1 MHVGRRPPVGGSLA
15 CGPRRWGG
23 VGSIAGVTTS
33 AETAPALNFADFD
46 PANRVQDDLFRH
58 VNGAWLDRVEIPADE
73 PSTGAFIALRDAAE
87 EAVREII
94 TTLEPGAPGSEQAK
108 IADLYASFM
117 DADEVETAGA
127 GPLREPLARI
137 AAVSTPEELL
147 GLVGEF
153 GAAGVGGLLDIEAE
167 SDPGDPSRYVMFL
180 GQGGLGLPDEEY
192 YRLEGHAAIRNA
204 YRGHVSASLSLAG
217 LADADE
223 QADAVLALETEIAAR
238 HWDKVRC
245 RDLRQMYNLM
255 PLGDFEASAPG
266 LPFRA
271 WLSGFGVP
279 EAAVAELVV
288 AQPSFFT
295 DVADLLD
302 PERLP
307 GWRSWTAWH
316 LVSSLSPYL
325 SSAFVEERFAF
336 YGTTLSGTPKLKE
349 RWKRGV
355 DLVEGALGEAVGQ
368 IYVQRHFSPVA
379 KQRMDVLVANLIE
392 AYRRSISE
400 LEWMTEPTKARA
412 LDKLAKFTP
421 KIGFPARWRDY
432 SRLEIAADDLIGNVA
447 RAVRFERDRSI
458 AKIGSPIDRDEWLM
472 TPQTVNAYYHPL
484 RNEIV
489 FPAAI
494 LQPPFFNETVDDAV
508 NYGGIGAVIGHEI
521 GHGFDDQGST
531 CDGDGKLE
539 NWWTDADRTAFDDR
553 TKLLIDQYDAL
564 VPEQAP
570 GSHVNGA
577 LTIGENIGDLGG
589 LSIAY
594 LAHRIATGD
603 ADEAIDDLSPAQRLF
618 LSWASVWQSKSR
630 DELVRQRL
638 ATDPHSPNEFRCN
651 QVVRNLDAFYAA
663 FDVTPEDRLW
673 LDPDRRVSIW

>member
-1 MHVGRRPPVGGSLA
+1 MAVVRDSLTSR
-15 CGPRRWGG
+15 PRRWGG
-23 VGSIAGVTTS
+23 VGSIAVVTTR
-33 AETAPALNFADFD
+33 AETVPALNFAEFD
-46 PANRVQDDLFRH
+46 TATRVQDNLFRH
-58 VNGAWLDRVEIPADE
+58 VNGTWLDRTEIPEDKPLA
-73 PSTGAFIALRDAAE
+73 GAFIALRDTAE
-87 EAVREII
+87 AAVRDII
-94 TTLEPGAPGSEQAK
+94 TTLEPGVPGSDTAK

-117 DADEVETAGA
+117 DADAVEAAGA
-127 GPLREPLARI
+127 DPLTEPLARI
-137 AAVSTPEELL
+137 AAAATPEELL

-153 GAAGVGGLLDIEAE
+153 GAGGVRGLFDIEAE
-167 SDPGDPSRYVMFL
+167 SDPGDPHRYVMFV
-180 GQGGLGLPDEEY
+180 GQGGIGLPDEEY
-192 YRLEGHAAIRNA
+192 YRLDEYVEIRAA
-204 YRGHVSASLSLAG
+204 YRRHVAATLTLAG
-217 LADADE
+217 LPDAE
-223 QADAVLALETEIAAR
+223 AQADAVLSLETEIAAR

-255 PLGDFEASAPG
+255 TLTDFEAAAPN
-266 LPFRA
+266 LPFQA
-271 WLSGFGVP
+271 WLAGIGVP
-279 EAAVAELVV
+279 DAAVSELVV
-288 AQPSFFT
+288 AQPSFFSE
-295 DVADLLD
+295 VGGLLD
-302 PERLP
+302 RERMP
-307 GWRSWTAWH
+307 AWRSWAAWH
-316 LVSSLSPYL
+316 LVSSMSPYL
-325 SSAFVEERFAF
+325 SSAFVAERFAF

-368 IYVQRHFSPVA
+368 LYVQQHFSATA

-392 AYRRSISE
+392 AYRRSISD
-400 LEWMTEPTKARA
+400 LDWMTEPTKARA
-412 LDKLAKFTP
+412 LDKLAKFEP
-421 KIGFPARWRDY
+421 KIGFPAKWRDY
-432 SRLEIAADDLIGNVA
+432 SSLVVVADDLIGNVT
-447 RAVRFERDRSI
+447 RAARFELNRNV

-494 LQPPFFNETVDDAV
+494 LRPPFFNEYADDAV

-539 NWWTDADRTAFDDR
+539 NWWTDEDRAAFEAR
-553 TKLLIDQYDAL
+553 TKVLIDQYDTL

-570 GSHVNGA
+570 DLHVNGA

-589 LSIAY
+589 LSIAFV
-594 LAHRIATGD
+594 AHRIATDGVD
-603 ADEAIDDLSPAQRLF
+603 HEIDGLSPAQRLF

-638 ATDPHSPNEFRCN
+638 ATDPHSPSEFRCN
-651 QVVRNLDAFYAA
+651 QIVRNLDAFYTA